1 MAGAQAS
8 ERGVQGCQGLPAHAI
23 SQPGPPAGDSDSRM
37 PTSSFQF
44 LHAADLHLDSPLRG
58 LARRGVE
65 AAAFVDASRRALE
78 NLVSAALA
86 EKVAFV
92 VIAGDIYDG
101 DWKDFATGH
110 FFVRQMGRLA
120 REAIPVF
127 ILRGNHDA
135 ASVITS
141 ELPLPQNVRSF
152 SVSEVETV
160 VLPQFKVALHG
171 RGFAQRHVA
180 QNLALSYP
188 AAVPDHFNI
197 GVLHTSLTGRE
208 GHEVYA
214 PCTVA
219 DLERTGYD
227 YWALGHIHQR
237 EVVAERPAIVFP
249 GNLQGR
255 HARETGP
262 KGATLVRVDGGRITA
277 LQALALDAARFE
289 AVTLD
294 LSGADTRDAVL
305 ERARAALGEAQE
317 QAEGRPLAVRLTLTG
332 RSPLAAALRADT
344 IQLHEDMVALA
355 SEVSDTL
362 LIEKV
367 SAHLEG
373 PRPAAGALLEDFGA
387 ILAAVASDPDAR
399 ADIRDTLRKLHDRTP
414 RPALKALG
422 RDFADLDADLDA
434 AMEEAIRE
442 AQETILARLSD
453 PDEAAS

>member
-1 MAGAQAS
+1 MTTA
-8 ERGVQGCQGLPAHAI
+8 
-23 SQPGPPAGDSDSRM
+23 
-37 PTSSFQF
+37 SFQF

-58 LARRGVE
+58 LARRGPE
-65 AAAFVDASRRALE
+65 AAAFTDASRRALE

-86 EKVAFV
+86 EKVAFL

-152 SVSEVETV
+152 SVNEVETV
-160 VLPQFKVALHG
+160 TLPELKVALHG

-180 QNLALSYP
+180 QNLALTYP
-188 AAVPDHFNI
+188 AAVPGHFNI

-219 DLERTGYD
+219 DLERAGYD

-237 EVVAERPAIVFP
+237 EVVAQSPAIVFP

-262 KGATLVRVDGGRITA
+262 KGATLVRVEDGRITA
-277 LQALALDAARFE
+277 LEALALDAARFE
-289 AVTLD
+289 A
-294 LSGADTRDAVL
+294 LSVELTGADSRETVL
-305 ERARAALGEAQE
+305 ERARAALAEAVD
-317 QAEGRPLAVRLTLTG
+317 QAEGRPLAVRVTLTG
-332 RSPLAAALRADT
+332 RSLMAAALRADPVQ
-344 IQLHEDMVALA
+344 IREDMVALA
-355 SEVSDTL
+355 AEVSEAV

-367 SAHLEG
+367 SIQVEG
-373 PRPAAGALLEDFGA
+373 PRPAAAPLLADFEQ
-387 ILAAVASDPDAR
+387 ILADVADDPAAQSDLR
-399 ADIRDTLRKLHDRTP
+399 ETLRRLYERAP

-422 RDFADLDADLDA
+422 QDDPDLDALLAAAVGEARDA
-434 AMEEAIRE
+434 
-442 AQETILARLSD
+442 ILARLAD
-453 PDEAAS
+453 PDETTP